1 MDSQFEN
8 TLLEQLLESPRL
20 PLYARKIREVLDEE
34 AQRRRA
40 FYDQI
45 REGDKVEF
53 INGEI
58 IYHSPVRLRHD
69 NASGNLYRLLSSYVS
84 LHDLGYVGHEKL
96 MISLSRNDYEPD
108 ICFFSAEKAAGFEP
122 DQMRFPAPDLIVEVL
137 SASTAAND
145 RGIKFDDYAA
155 HGVAEYWLLEPA
167 TEGVEQYRLNG
178 QAYELLLKAKTGE
191 IQSIVVP
198 GFTISIRA
206 IFDEREH
213 RAALRAPLTA

>member
-1 MDSQFEN
+1 
-8 TLLEQLLESPRL
+8 
-20 PLYARKIREVLDEE
+20 
-34 AQRRRA
+34 
-40 FYDQI
+40 
-45 REGDKVEF
+45 
-53 INGEI
+53 
-58 IYHSPVRLRHD
+58 
-69 NASGNLYRLLSSYVS
+69 
-84 LHDLGYVGHEKL
+84 
-96 MISLSRNDYEPD
+96 
-108 ICFFSAEKAAGFEP
+108 
-122 DQMRFPAPDLIVEVL
+122 MRFPAPDLIVEVL

-213 RAALRAPLTA
+213 RAALRALLTA